1 MRDYLLKIE
10 NTKLRYILSGGYKI
24 QENQEIVLSKAT
36 MADGTERR
44 NIAEKRKTTIEVTF
58 SQIDGATLQNYNA
71 LWQEDFNAEYW
82 SKDDRM
88 YKNGVFRV
96 SKKPTNSMLNSTKEI
111 FDEPKQ
117 QYTKDLL
124 AAIPVCDI

>member
-1 MRDYLLKIE
+1 
-10 NTKLRYILSGGYKI
+10 
-24 QENQEIVLSKAT
+24 

-44 NIAEKRKTTIEVTF
+44 NIAEKRKTTIEITF

-88 YKNGVFRV
+88 YKTAVFRV
-96 SKKPTNSMLNSTKEI
+96 EKKPTNAMLYSPDEI
-111 FDEPKQ
+111 FDEFDV
-117 QYTKDLL
+117 TLES
-124 AAIPVCDI
+124 V

>member
-1 MRDYLLKIE
+1 MSNYLIKIE
-10 NTKLRYILSGGYKI
+10 DTILEYILSGGYQI
-24 QENQEIVLSKAT
+24 QENQEIVLSKKT

-44 NIAEKRKTTIEVTF
+44 NIAEKRKTTIKIRF
-58 SQIDGATLQNYNA
+58 SQIDGATLQEYSA

-88 YKNGVFRV
+88 YKTGVFRV

-111 FDEPKQ
+111 FDEF
-117 QYTKDLL
+117 
-124 AAIPVCDI
+124 DITLESV